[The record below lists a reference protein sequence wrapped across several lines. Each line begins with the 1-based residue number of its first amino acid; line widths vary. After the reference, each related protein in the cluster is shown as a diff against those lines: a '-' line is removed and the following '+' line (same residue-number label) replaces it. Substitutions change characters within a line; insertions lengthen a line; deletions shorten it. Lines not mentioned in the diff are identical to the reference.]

1 MDTLI
6 DQDGWLPSSDFF
18 CQVWFN
24 ANLSTLILT
33 AYNVPIETKGEK
45 ECYVYWKKK
54 KDQQLRTRRWLV
66 KGSGKIFVQSF
77 VHERNQTQI
86 RPGQNS

>member
-45 ECYVYWKKK
+45 ECYVYWRKKK
-54 KDQQLRTRRWLV
+54 RSTTPHKEV
-66 KGSGKIFVQSF
+66 VSKGIG
-77 VHERNQTQI
+77 
-86 RPGQNS
+86 